1 MTKGQH
7 AEPVRR
13 NQTETSAFSLIELL
27 VVIGI
32 IAAVS
37 VISVPVI
44 RGLGQSNVMTS
55 GTQQLMDDLML
66 ARHKAMVGRTKV
78 HVVFVPEAINVPTLP
93 GGLSDRD
100 QDTWNRLKGGA
111 YTRYALYAERT
122 LGDQPGHRNDR
133 YITDWRTLPE
143 GVFIAEYEYAAPGG
157 NEPFRAFNQRVF
169 PFPSEQSTVER
180 VLPHLTFD
188 QNGSLYQTNGAG
200 LRVYQPEYIWMAKG
214 SVLVSRN
221 GTDVDIDV
229 REVPL
234 WNSTNNYNRIRI
246 DPVSGRALGNY
257 PQAYSHLALINA
269 CCRLA
274 ASG

>member
-1 MTKGQH
+1 MTGRQQ
-7 AEPVRR
+7 AESMRR
-13 NQTETSAFSLIELL
+13 HEAETRAFSLIELL

-44 RGLGQSNVMTS
+44 RGLGQSNVVTS

-66 ARHKAMVGRTKV
+66 ARHKAMVGRTTV
-78 HVVFVPEAINVPTLP
+78 HVVFVPNMSDQAVP
-93 GGLSDRD
+93 GGLDTRD
-100 QDTWNRLKGGA
+100 QRVWERLRGGG
-111 YTRYALYAERT
+111 YTMYALYAERT

-133 YITDWRTLPE
+133 YITDWRTLPD
-143 GVFIAEYEYAAPGG
+143 GVFIAEYEYDAPGG

-169 PFPSEQSTVER
+169 PFPSEQSPVER
-180 VLPHLTFD
+180 VLPHISFD
-188 QNGSLYQTNGAG
+188 QNGSLYQTNLAGA
-200 LRVYQPEYIWMAKG
+200 RVYQPEYIWLAKG

-221 GTDVDIDV
+221 GTAVTIDA

-246 DPVSGRALGNY
+246 DPVSGRA
-257 PQAYSHLALINA
+257 
-269 CCRLA
+269 RLERPEIA
-274 ASG
+274 VSP

>member
-1 MTKGQH
+1 MRGRQQ
-7 AEPVRR
+7 AESMRR
-13 NQTETSAFSLIELL
+13 HEAETRAFSLIELL

-55 GTQQLMDDLML
+55 GTQQLLDDLML
-66 ARHKAMVGRTKV
+66 ARHKAMVGRTTV
-78 HVVFVPEAINVPTLP
+78 HVVFAPTWVNQDPP
-93 GGLSDRD
+93 GQLATREKRVWDRV
-100 QDTWNRLKGGA
+100 RGGA
-111 YTRYALYAERT
+111 FTMYALYAERT

-133 YITDWRTLPE
+133 YLTDWRTLPD

-169 PFPSEQSTVER
+169 PFPTEQSTEQR
-180 VLPHLTFD
+180 VLPHISFD

-200 LRVYQPEYIWMAKG
+200 TRFYQPEYIWMAKG

-221 GTDVDIDV
+221 GTAVDVDA

-246 DPVSGRALGNY
+246 DPVSGRA
-257 PQAYSHLALINA
+257 
-269 CCRLA
+269 RLERPEIA
-274 ASG
+274 VSQ